1 MALATYQ
8 PNDFAAPPKDCD
20 VIMKGGVTSGLVYP
34 YAILEM
40 ARVYRFRSIGGT
52 SAGAIAAA
60 FAAAAE
66 YARSRRNDP
75 SGFLRMQAHCEE
87 LPRLLA
93 GLFQPAPQFSRLM
106 AFLLGAQAAPGAG
119 NVLRALFRLFW
130 PLILAGLAVGAALMV
145 LLQGGIAGALLGGV
159 VGAVV
164 ALVLFLRSTT
174 GKLVAHDYGLCSGLT
189 QPGANQ
195 PAVTDWMHSA
205 IQDIAFGDPN
215 HRHPLTFGDLET
227 VADGQVPIQLRVM
240 TTNLS
245 QRRPHTL
252 PNLRLRSFFDLTA
265 WKRFFPPAIIAHLES
280 VTTIPKH
287 YEQLRDFP
295 DSADLPVVVAARMS
309 LSFPVLFCA
318 VPTFTRDV
326 ASAVLARHTG
336 GDGTVQL
343 RKVWFV
349 DGGVS
354 SNFPIHMFDALLPS
368 RPTFALSL
376 DPLPPG
382 GLESGNRV
390 KIATSAGDGVN
401 LPVAEVKGLL
411 SFVSGILDAAKDW
424 QDNVLSGMPG
434 QRERIARVM
443 LSPSEGGLNLTMP
456 PERSAA
462 LMAYGREV
470 GQLFAGGQ
478 LDFDEHRWRR
488 ALVAYEQLE
497 AAVLGTERT
506 WKAGGFGAWLKG
518 YMQLSK
524 SYAKVGKTDRAN
536 IRARINGFA
545 GLAKLFT
552 PPMANKDGKL
562 PRPPGRLK
570 IGPDL

>member
-8 PNDFAAPPKDCD
+8 SSEFASPDKDCD

-40 ARVYRFRSIGGT
+40 AKVYRFRSIGGT
-52 SAGAIAAA
+52 SAGAIAAS

-75 SGFLRMQAHCEE
+75 AGFLRMQAHCER
-87 LPRLLA
+87 LPDLLA
-93 GLFQPAPQFSRLM
+93 GLFQPAPQFANVM
-106 AFLLGAQAAPGAG
+106 AFLLRAQANPGKLSVALA
-119 NVLRALFRLFW
+119 VLRLFW
-130 PLILAGLAVGAALMV
+130 PILFAGAGPGAAIMV
-145 LLQGGIAGALLGGV
+145 LAQAGGAGALLGGV
-159 VGAVV
+159 VGAAV
-164 ALVLFLRSTT
+164 ALALFLRSTA
-174 GKLVAHDYGLCSGLT
+174 KQLVAHNFGLCSGLT
-189 QPGANQ
+189 QPGARQ
-195 PAVTDWMHSA
+195 QAVTDWMHAA
-205 IQDIAFGDPN
+205 IQDIAFGDSD
-215 HRHPLTFGDLET
+215 HHHPLTFGDLEAT
-227 VADGQVPIQLRVM
+227 GEGIVPIQLRVM

-252 PNLRLRSFFDLTA
+252 PNLRLRAFFDLAA
-265 WKRFFPPAIIAHLES
+265 WRGFFPPAIIDHLADVTS
-280 VTTIPKH
+280 VPKH
-287 YEQLRDFP
+287 HEHLRDFP
-295 DSADLPVVVAARMS
+295 AAPDLPVVVAARMS
-309 LSFPVLFCA
+309 LSFPILFCA

-326 ASAVLARHTG
+326 ASAILARHTG
-336 GDGTVQL
+336 GDGTVHL

-376 DPLPPG
+376 DALPPG
-382 GLESGNRV
+382 GREEGDRVRIPTSG
-390 KIATSAGDGVN
+390 GDGVN
-401 LPVAEVKGLL
+401 LRVHEVKGLL
-411 SFVSGILDAAKDW
+411 GFVGGILDAAKDW

-434 QRERIARVM
+434 QRERIASVM
-443 LSPSEGGLNLTMP
+443 LSSAEGGLNLTMP
-456 PERSAA
+456 ALRSAA
-462 LMAYGREV
+462 LMEYGRSV
-470 GQLFAGGQ
+470 GQQFAGGR

-497 AAVLGTERT
+497 GAVLSTERT
-506 WKAGGFGAWLKG
+506 WAAGGFGAWLRD
-518 YMQLSK
+518 YMKVSK
-524 SYAKVGKTDRAN
+524 SYGRVGKTDRAN
-536 IRARINGFA
+536 ISARISGFA

-552 PPMANKDGKL
+552 PPMVGKERKL